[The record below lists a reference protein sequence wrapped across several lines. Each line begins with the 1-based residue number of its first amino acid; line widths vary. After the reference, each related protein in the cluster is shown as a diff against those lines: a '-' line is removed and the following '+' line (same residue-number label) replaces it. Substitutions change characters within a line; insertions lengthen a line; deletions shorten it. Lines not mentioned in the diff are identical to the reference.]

1 MRLLF
6 LGKISYKSQSS
17 KMGTVSTFLIGSM
30 KWKAAWKM
38 VELVKNIVINNDKK
52 KHTAQW

>member
-1 MRLLF
+1 
-6 LGKISYKSQSS
+6 
-17 KMGTVSTFLIGSM
+17 MGTVSTFLIGSM